1 MIVRDPD
8 SPNRPKVQ
16 IVVARARNGVIGREG
31 DMPWRLPSDL
41 KHFKAATL
49 GAPVI
54 MGRKTYQSIGRPL
67 PGRANL
73 VVSRTGFE
81 AEGVEILTTLEE
93 AVERAS
99 ALAVESGA
107 EKVSVIGGGEIYRQA
122 LSIADE
128 LHITEVAADIDGD
141 TVFPEIDSRLWERT
155 AVSEPVKGENDS
167 HSVCFSVWRRR
178 GR

>member
-1 MIVRDPD
+1 MQNTDNKD
-8 SPNRPKVQ
+8 GPKIQ

-41 KHFKAATL
+41 KHFKATTL

-67 PGRANL
+67 PGRANI
-73 VVSRTGFE
+73 VVSRSGFE
-81 AEGVEILTTLEE
+81 AGGVEVLATLEE

-99 ALAVESGA
+99 ALATEAGA
-107 EKVSVIGGGEIYRQA
+107 DKVSVIGGGEIYRLA
-122 LSIADE
+122 MKIADE
-128 LHITEVAADIDGD
+128 LHITEVAADIEGD
-141 TVFPEIDSRLWERT
+141 TVFPAVDSELWERT
-155 AVSEPVKGENDS
+155 ALSPSVKGENDS

>member
-1 MIVRDPD
+1 MRDPD

-16 IVVARARNGVIGREG
+16 IVVARARNGVIGRDG

-67 PGRANL
+67 PGRVNI
-73 VVSRTGFE
+73 VVSRSGFE
-81 AEGVEILTTLEE
+81 AEGVEVAATLDE
-93 AVERAS
+93 AIEHAFARA
-99 ALAVESGA
+99 AEAGA
-107 EKVSVIGGGEIYRQA
+107 KKVSVIGGGEIYRQA
-122 LSIADE
+122 LAIADE
-128 LHITEVAADIDGD
+128 LHITEVAADMDGD

-155 AVSEPVKGENDS
+155 ALSEPVKGENDS

>member
-1 MIVRDPD
+1 MQSTDNPG
-8 SPNRPKVQ
+8 RPKIQ

-41 KHFKAATL
+41 KHFKATTL

-73 VVSRTGFE
+73 VVSRSGFE
-81 AEGVEILTTLEE
+81 AEGVEVLATLED

-99 ALAVESGA
+99 ILAAETGA
-107 EKVSVIGGGEIYRQA
+107 EKLSVIGGGEIYRLA
-122 LSIADE
+122 MAVADE
-128 LHITEVAADIDGD
+128 LHITEVAADIEGD
-141 TVFPEIDSRLWERT
+141 TVFPAVDSELWERT
-155 AVSEPVKGENDS
+155 ALSPPVKGENDS
-167 HSVCFSVWRRR
+167 HSICFSVWRCRDR
-178 GR
+178 